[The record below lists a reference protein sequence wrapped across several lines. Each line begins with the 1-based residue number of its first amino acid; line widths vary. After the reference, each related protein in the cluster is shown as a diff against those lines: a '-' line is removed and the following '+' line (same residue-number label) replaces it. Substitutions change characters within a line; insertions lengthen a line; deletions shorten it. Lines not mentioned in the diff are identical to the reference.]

1 MSTRGELKTF
11 SFTVR
16 VVRDWASL
24 REAAF
29 DGAWRAMRD
38 RFYDPSMNNRDWDT
52 IRRKYRGVAKEC
64 LGAEEFS
71 SLVNMMLG
79 ELNASHMGHRGGS
92 GPTAG
97 SSSTSSWADKT
108 QSIGL
113 RYTMSDAGALV
124 TSVIP
129 RSPCSQSRSMMR
141 AGDTVTA
148 IDGLQLS
155 KANDIDRM
163 LTRDSIRE
171 IVLSVTAE
179 DGANREVKVTPVSS
193 ISGLLYDEW
202 VSDNRRSVDSLSGGK
217 LGYLHIRSM
226 NMSSL
231 RDMEE
236 DLFDAGHGKDGLVID
251 VRFNGGGSTTDHV
264 LTVLT
269 QPEHAITVSPG
280 SGEGY
285 PQDRKVYASWK
296 KPIVLMC
303 NEHSFS
309 NAEILAHAIKHLK
322 RGRVVGMR
330 TAGGVISTGSARL
343 IDGSSVRMPTRG
355 WFLKGDGADMELNGC
370 EPDICLWNKPG
381 GRDDQLRE
389 AVRALAEDVKTA
401 AETPRVKPTRAAE
414 LRK

>member
-1 MSTRGELKTF
+1 
-11 SFTVR
+11 
-16 VVRDWASL
+16 
-24 REAAF
+24 
-29 DGAWRAMRD
+29 
-38 RFYDPSMNNRDWDT
+38 
-52 IRRKYRGVAKEC
+52 
-64 LGAEEFS
+64 
-71 SLVNMMLG
+71 
-79 ELNASHMGHRGGS
+79 
-92 GPTAG
+92 
-97 SSSTSSWADKT
+97 
-108 QSIGL
+108 
-113 RYTMSDAGALV
+113 
-124 TSVIP
+124 
-129 RSPCSQSRSMMR
+129 
-141 AGDTVTA
+141 
-148 IDGLQLS
+148 
-155 KANDIDRM
+155 
-163 LTRDSIRE
+163 
-171 IVLSVTAE
+171 
-179 DGANREVKVTPVSS
+179 
-193 ISGLLYDEW
+193 
-202 VSDNRRSVDSLSGGK
+202 
-217 LGYLHIRSM
+217 M

-285 PQDRKVYASWK
+285 PQDRKIYASWK